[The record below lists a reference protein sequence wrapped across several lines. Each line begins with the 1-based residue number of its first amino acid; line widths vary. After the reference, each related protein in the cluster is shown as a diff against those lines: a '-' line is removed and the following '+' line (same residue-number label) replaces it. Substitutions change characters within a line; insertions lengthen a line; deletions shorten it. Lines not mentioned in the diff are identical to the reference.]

1 MKSNLIPGVLVG
13 VFLGVAV
20 GIGLYTFAYAKGWSY
35 LTDDPAACA
44 NCQVMREQF
53 DGWLKS
59 SHRSVATCNSC
70 HTPANFVGKY
80 ATKAS
85 NGFWHSFFFT
95 TGGYEDNIQIKP
107 HSREIT
113 EQACRNCHQEIVDA
127 MSNITSRDR
136 KSGSSIL
143 GPKGSRSRT
152 FKLTM
157 TRRSSKIG
165 PTPTPALLCSKHNI
179 QSSSFGTKASTRVP
193 A

>member
-1 MKSNLIPGVLVG
+1 MQHEKEARMKRRTIYGIV
-13 VFLGVAV
+13 LGVVVGIAV
-20 GIGLYTFAYAKGWSY
+20 GIGVYTFAYAKGWSY

-44 NCQVMREQF
+44 NCHVMREQF

-70 HTPANFVGKY
+70 HTPANFIAKY

-157 TRRSSKIG
+157 TRRS
-165 PTPTPALLCSKHNI
+165 
-179 QSSSFGTKASTRVP
+179 
-193 A
+193 

>member
-1 MKSNLIPGVLVG
+1 MKPRTIQGIL
-13 VFLGVAV
+13 LGVVIGVAL
-20 GIGLYTFAYAKGWSY
+20 GIGVYTFAYAKGWSY

-44 NCQVMREQF
+44 NCHVMQEQF

-70 HTPANFVGKY
+70 HTPSNLIGKY

-107 HSREIT
+107 HSRGDCVNHSRFLSGRS
-113 EQACRNCHQEIVDA
+113 ARNA
-127 MSNITSRDR
+127 
-136 KSGSSIL
+136 
-143 GPKGSRSRT
+143 SRT
-152 FKLTM
+152 KSPRGLHKSARLDFRNPARVSLHFLVEN
-157 TRRSSKIG
+157 RRMGELLLLVRCCSTTCTTATISKSNAR
-165 PTPTPALLCSKHNI
+165 PAR
-179 QSSSFGTKASTRVP
+179 A